1 MADDVLMNKAAII
14 ERCLKRIGDEYQGH
28 ENELETNF
36 TRQDAIILNLLRA
49 CEASIDAAMHI
60 IRQRRLGL
68 PQESRDAFRL
78 IEEAGL
84 LTKELSSQMQKMVG
98 FRNIAVH
105 DYRKLSLEIL
115 RSILDTRLGD
125 FRDFVRTVISMA

>member
-1 MADDVLMNKAAII
+1 MADDVLINKAAII
-14 ERCLKRIGDEYQGH
+14 ERCLKRIADEYLGH
-28 ENELETNF
+28 ESELDTNF
-36 TRQDAIILNLLRA
+36 TRQDAVILNLLRA
-49 CEASIDAAMHI
+49 CEASIDAAMHVV
-60 IRQRRLGL
+60 RQRRLGL

-84 LTKELSSQMQKMVG
+84 LPKELSSRLQKMVG

-125 FRDFVRTVISMA
+125 FRDFVKTVIG